1 VRRISGFRRE
11 EILEIGLRLLALF
24 DGTDRFNVGPGWI
37 QHYQPFPEKELRMR
51 FFVNSQRMKNLTTQ
65 SLGAAALMV
74 GLSGVALADNDCT
87 LKTLRGSYVF
97 AASGY
102 NLVSGVAQPKT
113 IVEVIDFNGDGTL
126 SVPAATR
133 SVNGVIART
142 PPGGTGSY
150 TVNLG
155 CQGTIAFTS
164 GPSFD
169 IFISPKGEMLWMVQT
184 NSDTVFKGTAT
195 RVSELTGVFAA
206 PN

>member
-1 VRRISGFRRE
+1 MRLFLNRQGMKSLTRQ
-11 EILEIGLRLLALF
+11 GL
-24 DGTDRFNVGPGWI
+24 V
-37 QHYQPFPEKELRMR
+37 
-51 FFVNSQRMKNLTTQ
+51 
-65 SLGAAALMV
+65 AAAIMV
-74 GLSGVALADNDCT
+74 GVSGVAVADNDCT

-97 AASGY
+97 AANGY

-150 TVNLG
+150 AVDSG
-155 CQGTIAFTS
+155 CKGTIAFTG

-169 IFISPKGEMLWMVQT
+169 IFISPKGGMLWMIQT
-184 NSDTVFKGTAT
+184 NPDTVFQGTAT
-195 RVSELTGVFAA
+195 RVSELTGVFG
-206 PN
+206 PGN

>member
-1 VRRISGFRRE
+1 
-11 EILEIGLRLLALF
+11 
-24 DGTDRFNVGPGWI
+24 
-37 QHYQPFPEKELRMR
+37 MR
-51 FFVNSQRMKNLTTQ
+51 FFVNSQRMKNLTRR
-65 SLGAAALMV
+65 SLGAVAMMV

-97 AASGY
+97 AANGY

-150 TVNLG
+150 TVDVG
-155 CQGTIAFTS
+155 CKGTIAFTG

-169 IFISPKGEMLWMVQT
+169 IFVSPKGGILWMIQT
-184 NSDTVFKGTAT
+184 NSDTVFQGTAT
-195 RVSELTGVFAA
+195 RISELTGIFGAA
-206 PN
+206 N